1 MLILLYLTNSTMAPH
16 VDATMPPLPNLDFCN
31 DDLPG
36 PSHIGHSTQRA
47 AVSPGSMASD
57 SMQA

>member
-1 MLILLYLTNSTMAPH
+1 MAPH